1 MECCDDG
8 LKTKKLL
15 ARLRYQGG
23 ASVGEQRGLTAQT
36 LFR

>member
-1 MECCDDG
+1 MA
-8 LKTKKLL
+8 KLL

>member
-1 MECCDDG
+1 
-8 LKTKKLL
+8 L
-15 ARLRYQGG
+15 ARLRNQGG

>member
-1 MECCDDG
+1 
-8 LKTKKLL
+8 L
-15 ARLRYQGG
+15 ARLRYQGE